1 MIKQIKYPKITRNLK
16 SSDDKD
22 VLKFVPLGGLEEI
35 GRNMMFFE
43 YEDEIVI
50 IDIGI
55 QFPEEET
62 PGIDYIIPNVNY
74 LQPKKQNIKG
84 IILTHAHYDHIGAIP
99 YLIEKLGNPPI
110 YCTELTK
117 HIVLKRQEDFPNA
130 PKLNIETIKSG
141 DEVKISKHFSAKFFG
156 VEHNIP
162 DTTGVVLKTPIGNIV
177 HFADFKIGYDAKGN
191 PERLEE
197 FEKVGKEKILALLID
212 STNAEE
218 PGHSLSERVVEK
230 NLEELF
236 KKSENRIIVAIFAS
250 LLTRIAEILKIAE
263 RLGRR
268 VALSGR
274 TMKTNIQ
281 ISQNLGYIKVKK
293 GTIMPLE
300 EINKYRDD
308 KILILTTGAQGE
320 PNASLMKIVNGEH
333 RHVNIK
339 RGDTVIF
346 SSSAI
351 PGNERSIQVLR
362 DNLTRQGAKVY
373 YSKIVDVHSSG
384 HAPQEELKL
393 VAKLIKPKFVI
404 PVHGYYFMRATNC
417 EVMEEAGIPKENCI
431 LIDNGQVVEMTK
443 DDVRVT
449 NKTIDAFYVLVDGL
463 GVGDVEEIV
472 LRDRRVLAEEGML
485 VLITT
490 LERETG
496 RIMKNPDIISRGF
509 IYLKENKE
517 VLDEI
522 RRRIRNIIGRIPR
535 QQTPNADYLKSLI
548 RDQIGQYLYNK
559 TNRRPM
565 VLPVII
571 EV

>member
-1 MIKQIKYPKITRNLK
+1 MIRQIKYPKITRSLK

-22 VLKFVPLGGLEEI
+22 VLKFVPLGGLEEV

-43 YEDEIVI
+43 YGDEIVI
-50 IDIGI
+50 IDVGI

-74 LQPKKQNIKG
+74 LQPRKDKIKG
-84 IILTHAHYDHIGAIP
+84 IILTHGHYDHIGAIP
-99 YLIEKLGNPPI
+99 YLAEKLGNPTI

-117 HIVLKRQEDFPNA
+117 HIVLKRQEEFPNA
-130 PKLNIETIKSG
+130 PKLDIETVKNW
-141 DEVKISKHFSAKFFG
+141 DEVKISEHFSAQFFG

-162 DTTGVVLKTPIGNIV
+162 DTTGVILKTPVGNIV

-197 FEKVGKEKILALLID
+197 FEKVGKQKILALLLD

-218 PGHSLSERVVEK
+218 PGQSLSERVVEK

-236 KKSENRIIVAIFAS
+236 NKADGRIIVAIFAS
-250 LLTRIAEILKIAE
+250 LLTRIAEIIKIAE
-263 RLGRR
+263 KIGRKI
-268 VALSGR
+268 ALSGR

-281 ISQNLGYIKVKK
+281 ISQNLAYIKTKR
-293 GTIMPLE
+293 GAIIPLE
-300 EINKYRDD
+300 EINRYRDD
-308 KILILTTGAQGE
+308 KILILSTGAQGE
-320 PNASLMKIVNGEH
+320 PNASLMKVVNGEH
-333 RHVNIK
+333 RHLSIK
-339 RGDTVIF
+339 KGDTVIF

-373 YSKIVDVHSSG
+373 YSKIVDIHSSG
-384 HAPQEELKL
+384 HAPQEELKM
-393 VAKLIKPKFVI
+393 VTKLIKPKFLI

-417 EVMEEAGIPKENCI
+417 EVVSEAGVPKENC
-431 LIDNGQVVEMTK
+431 LLADNGQVIEITK
-443 DDVRVT
+443 DDIQISD
-449 NKTIDAFYVLVDGL
+449 KTVDAFYVMVDGL
-463 GVGDVEEIV
+463 GVGDVEEVV
-472 LRDRRVLAEEGML
+472 LRDRRVLAQEGMV

-490 LERETG
+490 LNRETG
-496 RIMKNPDIISRGF
+496 QILKNPDIISRGF

-522 RRRIRNIIGRIPR
+522 RRRIRGIIGRIPR
-535 QQTPNADYLKSLI
+535 HQQLDSDYLKSMI
-548 RDQIGQYLYNK
+548 RDQIGQFLYNK
-559 TNRRPM
+559 TQRRPM

>member
-1 MIKQIKYPKITRNLK
+1 MTRNLK